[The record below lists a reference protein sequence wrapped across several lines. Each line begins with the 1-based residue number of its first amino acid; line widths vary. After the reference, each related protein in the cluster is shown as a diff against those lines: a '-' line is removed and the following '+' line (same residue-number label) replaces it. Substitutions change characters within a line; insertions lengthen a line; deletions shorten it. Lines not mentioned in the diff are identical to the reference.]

1 MASRKKSTKTEEIVN
16 EIENQ
21 KVISVDETKNE
32 EISSENQEKI
42 AENTENN
49 TEQAKNDT
57 EQAKKTEKI
66 EKISEKSSKNTK
78 KSQKTQKTEEKKP
91 KYPIGSI
98 VFVSKDAEA
107 DLNGFKL
114 FPPYKKST
122 YTVEAYNPI
131 SDVYSLRRLN
141 LSLKLKEADIVAPN
155 ERAHD
160 PVNRRQF

>member
-1 MASRKKSTKTEEIVN
+1 MASRKKSTKSEEIVAKTEVPVEETATEVATD
-16 EIENQ
+16 EIVSEVRPE
-21 KVISVDETKNE
+21 KEETTVNIE
-32 EISSENQEKI
+32 EKP
-42 AENTENN
+42 
-49 TEQAKNDT
+49 
-57 EQAKKTEKI
+57 KKTQ
-66 EKISEKSSKNTK
+66 
-78 KSQKTQKTEEKKP
+78 KSQKTQKVEEKKP

-131 SDVYSLRRLN
+131 SGVYSLRRLN
-141 LSLKLKEADIVAPN
+141 LSLKLKEADIVAPS

-160 PVNRRQF
+160 PLNRKQF

>member
-1 MASRKKSTKTEEIVN
+1 MASRKKSTKSEEIVAK
-16 EIENQ
+16 IETP
-21 KVISVDETKNE
+21 VEETATEVVTAGLAATVEPKKE
-32 EISSENQEKI
+32 ETTVNVEEKP
-42 AENTENN
+42 
-49 TEQAKNDT
+49 
-57 EQAKKTEKI
+57 KKT
-66 EKISEKSSKNTK
+66 TK
-78 KSQKTQKTEEKKP
+78 KSQKSEKLEEKKP

>member
-1 MASRKKSTKTEEIVN
+1 MASRKKSTKSEEIVAKTEVPVEETATEVATD
-16 EIENQ
+16 EIVSEVRPEKEKTTVN
-21 KVISVDETKNE
+21 IE
-32 EISSENQEKI
+32 EKS
-42 AENTENN
+42 
-49 TEQAKNDT
+49 
-57 EQAKKTEKI
+57 KKT
-66 EKISEKSSKNTK
+66 TK
-78 KSQKTQKTEEKKP
+78 KVEKNQKTEEKKP

-98 VFVSKDAEA
+98 VFVSKYAEA

-141 LSLKLKEADIVAPN
+141 LSLKLKEADIVAPS

>member
-1 MASRKKSTKTEEIVN
+1 MASRKKSTKSEEIV
-16 EIENQ
+16 
-21 KVISVDETKNE
+21 
-32 EISSENQEKI
+32 
-42 AENTENN
+42 A
-49 TEQAKNDT
+49 
-57 EQAKKTEKI
+57 KTEVPVEETATDEI
-66 EKISEKSSKNTK
+66 ISEVRPEKEETTVNVEEKPK
-78 KSQKTQKTEEKKP
+78 KTQKTTKKVEKTQKVEEKSP

-141 LSLKLKEADIVAPN
+141 LSLKLKEADIVAPS

-160 PVNRRQF
+160 PLNRRQF

>member
-1 MASRKKSTKTEEIVN
+1 MASRKKSTKSEKIVAKTEVPVEETATEVATDEIVSKVRPEKEETTVN
-16 EIENQ
+16 IE
-21 KVISVDETKNE
+21 
-32 EISSENQEKI
+32 EKP
-42 AENTENN
+42 
-49 TEQAKNDT
+49 
-57 EQAKKTEKI
+57 KKTQ
-66 EKISEKSSKNTK
+66 
-78 KSQKTQKTEEKKP
+78 KSQKTQKVEEKKP

-141 LSLKLKEADIVAPN
+141 LSLKLKEADIVAPS

-160 PVNRRQF
+160 PLNRKQF

>member
-1 MASRKKSTKTEEIVN
+1 MASRKKSTKSEEIVAKTEVPVEETATEVATD
-16 EIENQ
+16 EIVSEVRPE
-21 KVISVDETKNE
+21 KEETTVNIE
-32 EISSENQEKI
+32 EKP
-42 AENTENN
+42 
-49 TEQAKNDT
+49 
-57 EQAKKTEKI
+57 KKTQ
-66 EKISEKSSKNTK
+66 
-78 KSQKTQKTEEKKP
+78 KSQKTQKVEEKKP

-107 DLNGFKL
+107 DLSGFKL

-141 LSLKLKEADIVAPN
+141 LSLKLKEADIVAPS

-160 PVNRRQF
+160 PLNRKQF